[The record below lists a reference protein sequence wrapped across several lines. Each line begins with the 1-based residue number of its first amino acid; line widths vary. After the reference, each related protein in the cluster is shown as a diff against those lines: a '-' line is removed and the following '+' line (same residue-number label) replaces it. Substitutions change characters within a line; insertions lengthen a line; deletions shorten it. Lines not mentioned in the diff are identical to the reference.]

1 MWKPIQSNQRPSIIQ
16 HEAANPFDIIRYRAS
31 DQMHIVPFPFSSTDL
46 LLMIFPPVDSASLT
60 DPARVSVRGH
70 GEYIVN
76 RSYHRWNKNDAIA
89 RCKVWKSNVI
99 WLSGV
104 WGAQTYWRI
113 FLSVC
118 RQIVCVVAVQ
128 RDGCCTQRNILRK
141 VRSDGPE
148 YSDQLKNGPL
158 RHAQNTPAVA
168 CFHTSMHSH
177 ISPWIHPRFHLG
189 TSLRLGDS
197 NSTPTEA

>member
-1 MWKPIQSNQRPSIIQ
+1 M
-16 HEAANPFDIIRYRAS
+16 YT
-31 DQMHIVPFPFSSTDL
+31 VPFPFSSTNL
-46 LLMIFPPVDSASLT
+46 LLMISSPLIRCLSQIRSAS
-60 DPARVSVRGH
+60 VRADTVDD
-70 GEYIVN
+70 GEYTVN
-76 RSYHRWNKNDAIA
+76 RSYHRWNKNA

-104 WGAQTYWRI
+104 ETYWRI

-118 RQIVCVVAVQ
+118 KQLVRVVAVQ

-148 YSDQLKNGPL
+148 YSGQLKSRPL

-168 CFHTSMHSH
+168 GFHTSMHPL
-177 ISPWIHPRFHLG
+177 ISPCIHASILSFICWHDCVGRLSDPLG
-189 TSLRLGDS
+189 FAILIMHYWSL
-197 NSTPTEA
+197 TYIF

>member
-1 MWKPIQSNQRPSIIQ
+1 MHSIW
-16 HEAANPFDIIRYRAS
+16 YRAS

-46 LLMIFPPVDSASLT
+46 LLMIFSPLIRCVSQIRSAS
-60 DPARVSVRGH
+60 VRADTVNN

-89 RCKVWKSNVI
+89 RRKVWKSNVI

-104 WGAQTYWRI
+104 WGVQTYWRI

-118 RQIVCVVAVQ
+118 RQLVRVVAVQ

-158 RHAQNTPAVA
+158 RHAQNTPAEA
-168 CFHTSMHSH
+168 CFRTAMHS
-177 ISPWIHPRFHLG
+177 SSLSSAGRLSDHLWWLWDPNY
-189 TSLRLGDS
+189 TLKL
-197 NSTPTEA
+197 NI

>member
-1 MWKPIQSNQRPSIIQ
+1 MIKSNSQ
-16 HEAANPFDIIRYRAS
+16 HLISCIWSNAYRT
-31 DQMHIVPFPFSSTDL
+31 FSFL
-46 LLMIFPPVDSASLT
+46 LDGSSPNDFFPVDSVSLS
-60 DPARVSVRGH
+60 DPERVSARRH

-89 RCKVWKSNVI
+89 RHKVWKSNVI

-104 WGAQTYWRI
+104 WGVQTYWRI

-118 RQIVCVVAVQ
+118 RQLVRVVAVQ

-148 YSDQLKNGPL
+148 YSDQLKNGLL
-158 RHAQNTPAVA
+158 RHAQNTPAEA
-168 CFHTSMHSH
+168 CFRTAMHSH
-177 ISPWIHPRFHLG
+177 INPCIHLQDDCQIIYGGFEILIIHY
-189 TSLRLGDS
+189 
-197 NSTPTEA
+197 